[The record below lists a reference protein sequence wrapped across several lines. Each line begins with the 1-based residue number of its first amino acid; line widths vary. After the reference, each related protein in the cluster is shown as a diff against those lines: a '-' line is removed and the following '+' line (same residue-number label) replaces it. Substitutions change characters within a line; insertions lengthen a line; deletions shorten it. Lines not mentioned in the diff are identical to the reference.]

1 MSSLTVLKTSTK
13 LLAALPPEKTTMPF
27 ALVLPLPLV
36 ICGDDVDVSPLG
48 IRNDSAETDMM
59 EKDVSVEAR
68 ER

>member
-1 MSSLTVLKTSTK
+1 
-13 LLAALPPEKTTMPF
+13 MPF

-48 IRNDSAETDMM
+48 IRNDSAETDRM
-59 EKDVSVEAR
+59 EKEVSVEAR